1 MLDCALAEPESGI
14 PEEQSLGE
22 YGGSQA
28 ISCVDTNLALDQ
40 GKPRCIPPIFL
51 DFFKHYLYDMLD
63 YPSELSL
70 RYPGTI
76 VASWLSF

>member
-1 MLDCALAEPESGI
+1 MHRLLLFHASYCICTKFYLAHLYSYTLDCALAEPESGI

-51 DFFKHYLYDMLD
+51 GFF
-63 YPSELSL
+63 
-70 RYPGTI
+70 
-76 VASWLSF
+76 